1 MYEVKYFSHLPQGHL
16 DKLFYRQPQM
26 VTKYT
31 EKKKLAYSLGAVLY
45 MPATR
50 QDIANLVITNKFKEL
65 VTLVICLEDA
75 IGDKEVEQAEKNL
88 IEQMKKIREAV
99 KDGRLSEEVKPLI
112 FVRVRTAKQMA
123 GISEHLGEALQSLVG
138 FVFPK
143 FSTDNAE
150 EFLSGLRLVNERTG
164 TIIYGMPIL
173 ESPHVLYKESRLD
186 ELLSLK
192 KIVDQYGDLV
202 LNIRIGA
209 TDLCGLYG
217 LRRDSETTVYEI
229 SIVNELITDI
239 VNIFGRAPDGYVISG
254 PVWEHFIS
262 NERYLKPQLRETPFE
277 AQFGSEGVELRK
289 ELIRKDFDGLIQET
303 LLDKVN
309 GLVGKTI
316 IHPTHLLPVQALH
329 VVSKE
334 EYVDA
339 LSIVQ
344 QATGEK
350 GVFKSEFKNKM
361 NEIKPH
367 LNWAQKVLLKS
378 DIYGVYNENSTFID
392 LLSEPVY
399 T

>member
-1 MYEVKYFSHLPQGHL
+1 MRYFNDLSIEH
-16 DKLFYRQPQM
+16 KKNLFYSQPKTI
-26 VTKYT
+26 TKRT
-31 EKKKLAYSLGAVLY
+31 DKRTLSYSLGAVLY

-50 QDIANLVITNKFKEL
+50 LDIADLIISTKFKEL

-75 IGDKEVEQAEKNL
+75 VGDLEVEQAEKLL
-88 IEQMKKIREAV
+88 ITHMQHVSTAIA
-99 KDGRLSEEVKPLI
+99 DGRLTAEMTPLI

-123 GISEHLGEALQSLVG
+123 DIATRLGDSLNHLVG

-143 FSTDNAE
+143 FSSENAQD
-150 EFLSGLRLVNERTG
+150 FLSELHRINEGVKTVL
-164 TIIYGMPIL
+164 YGMPIL
-173 ESPHVLYKESRLD
+173 ESQHVLYKERRMD
-186 ELLSLK
+186 ELLKLK
-192 KIVDQYGDLV
+192 EIVDSYADIV

-239 VNIFGRAPDGYVISG
+239 VNIFSREPEGYVVSG
-254 PVWEHFIS
+254 PVWEHFLS
-262 NERYLKPQLRETPFE
+262 TDRVLKPQLRQTPFKE
-277 AQFGSEGVELRK
+277 QFGSEGILLRK

-303 LLDKVN
+303 LLDKAN

-329 VVSKE
+329 AVSKE
-334 EYVDA
+334 EYLDA
-339 LSIVQ
+339 LSIVT
-344 QATGEK
+344 QANGEK
-350 GVFKSEFKNKM
+350 GVFKSEFNNKM

-367 LNWAQKVLLKS
+367 LNWAKKVLIKS
-378 DIYGVYNENSTFID
+378 DIYGVYNENNTFID
-392 LLSEPVY
+392 LLSKKVH

>member
-1 MYEVKYFSHLPQGHL
+1 MQKES
-16 DKLFYRQPQM
+16 LFYRQPAM
-26 VTKYT
+26 ITKST
-31 EKKKLAYSLGAVLY
+31 AKERLAYSLGAVLY

-50 QDIANLVITNKFKEL
+50 TDIADLIITSKFKEL
-65 VTLVICLEDA
+65 MTVVICLEDA
-75 IGDKEVEQAEKNL
+75 VGDLEVEQAEKML
-88 IEQMKKIREAV
+88 VVHMQKISAAIRSGDLTEEAT
-99 KDGRLSEEVKPLI
+99 PLI
-112 FVRVRTAKQMA
+112 FVRVRSKEQ
-123 GISEHLGEALQSLVG
+123 LVDITNRLDDTLPNLMG

-150 EFLSGLRLVNERTG
+150 GYLSTLRAVNESAG
-164 TIIYGMPIL
+164 TILYGMPIL
-173 ESPHVLYKESRLD
+173 ESPHVLYKERRLN
-186 ELLSLK
+186 ELLRLK
-192 KIVDQYGDLV
+192 EIIDNYRDLI

-209 TDLCGLYG
+209 TDLCGLFG

-239 VNIFGRAPDGYVISG
+239 VNIFSREPDGFVVSG
-254 PVWEHFIS
+254 PVWEHFTS
-262 NERYLKPQLRETPFE
+262 NGRILKPQLRQAPFYE
-277 AQFGSEGVELRK
+277 LAGSEGLLLRK

-303 LLDKVN
+303 LLDKAN

-316 IHPTHLLPVQALH
+316 IHPSHLLVVQALH

-339 LSIVQ
+339 LGIVQ
-344 QATGEK
+344 NATGEK
-350 GVFKSEFKNKM
+350 GVFKSEFQNKM
-361 NEIKPH
+361 NEVKPH
-367 LNWAQKVLLKS
+367 LNWAKKVLIKS